1 MSTAR
6 KKKPEP
12 AKPGTQIS
20 KCHIEMHQQVSDKA
34 VEAAQALASA
44 AQANAVAIAAIA
56 EILKPSKAP
65 SYGIYLQGA

>member
-6 KKKPEP
+6 KKPEA
-12 AKPGTQIS
+12 AKPGNTIS
-20 KCHIEMHQQVSDKA
+20 NCHIEMHQQVSDKA

-56 EILKPSKAP
+56 EILKPGQAP

>member
-6 KKKPEP
+6 KKPER

-20 KCHIEMHQQVSDKA
+20 NCHIEMHQQVSDKA

-44 AQANAVAIAAIA
+44 AEANAVAIVAIA

-65 SYGIYLQGA
+65 SYGIYVEGA

>member
-1 MSTAR
+1 
-6 KKKPEP
+6 
-12 AKPGTQIS
+12 
-20 KCHIEMHQQVSDKA
+20 MHQQVSDKA

-44 AQANAVAIAAIA
+44 AEANAVAIAAIA